1 MLGSKE
7 AEPTITF
14 AMLDEKMD
22 MPFVR
27 EHFKSLGLDVF
38 DAWSFFKLL
47 DADASGQAPR
57 TRGFQW
63 ISSSKRG
70 FSMIFTGFGEA
81 FESYKI
87 VMPQVGAEE
96 FLMGCLRL
104 RGPATAIDMG
114 RLLKESPDPMPWTF
128 EN

>member
-1 MLGSKE
+1 MRELFKMLGSKE

-63 ISSSKRG
+63 N
-70 FSMIFTGFGEA
+70 FIFQTWLFNHFQG
-81 FESYKI
+81 
-87 VMPQVGAEE
+87 
-96 FLMGCLRL
+96 L
-104 RGPATAIDMG
+104 RGG
-114 RLLKESPDPMPWTF
+114 F
-128 EN
+128 